1 MLTMYNQ
8 YLSQRGKHYSKTE
21 ESLSILDIAKKSGYQ
36 VCWISNQER
45 VSTFNSIISAIADIA
60 DPCIFTHM
68 SARTS
73 DNHDLDLLPLLADI
87 QFAESSFV
95 VIHLAGSHAPY
106 GLTFPNQFDFPNETF
121 SLYEKSVFYNDCVI
135 RQIVDLF
142 RERGAKLI
150 AYVSDHSECPE
161 GSHLTHDPRPENFR
175 LEMTEIPMWF
185 WASEEYREKQP
196 ELFARLQNCSGKVVT
211 NDLVFNLL
219 LDLMSFRY
227 PEEIEEFSPLSSHYI
242 LDRMPAKT
250 LDGQLEITFPS
261 DDKSF
266 SDQSH

>member
-1 MLTMYNQ
+1 MLTMSNQ
-8 YLSQRGKHYSKTE
+8 YLSQSGKQFSKAQ
-21 ESLSILDIAKKSGYQ
+21 ESLSILDIAKHSGYQ

-45 VSTFNSIISAIADIA
+45 VSNFNSIISSIADIA

-68 SARTS
+68 SYSISS
-73 DNHDLDLLPLLADI
+73 DNKYDLDLLPLLANI
-87 QFAESSFV
+87 EFADSSLV
-95 VIHLAGSHAPY
+95 IIHLAGCHDPY
-106 GLTFPNQFDFPNETF
+106 GLTFPNKFDFQNENF

-142 RERGAKLI
+142 QKRGAKLI

-161 GSHLTHDPRPENFR
+161 NRKHDPRPGYFR

-185 WASEEYREKQP
+185 FVSEEYREKRP
-196 ELFARLQNCSGKVVT
+196 DLFAKLQKCSGKVVT
-211 NDLVFNLL
+211 NDLVFNML

-227 PEEIEEFSPLSSHYI
+227 PEDIEEFSPLSSHYI

-250 LDGQLEITFPS
+250 LGGQMEITLPS
-261 DDKSF
+261 DDNGF
-266 SDQSH
+266 TDQSH